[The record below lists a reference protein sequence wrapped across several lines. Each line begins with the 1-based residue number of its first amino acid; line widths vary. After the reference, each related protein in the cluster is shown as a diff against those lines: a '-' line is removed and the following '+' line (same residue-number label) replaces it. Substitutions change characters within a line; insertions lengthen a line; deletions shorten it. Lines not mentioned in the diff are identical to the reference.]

1 MDLVNDSKL
10 SHFPSFQK
18 PLMDFHFFDQYFR
31 SKFLKISTMKKTL
44 LLLFLLVLSFVQVK
58 AQNTYY
64 FPGETF
70 SEEIPTPESFL
81 GYEIGEWHTRY
92 DRLVAYFE
100 KLAEVSDMAELHTI
114 GYTNQRRP
122 LVVLVISKGQN
133 IQNIESIRS
142 NHLKLVDPQAPMPDV
157 SSMPAVI
164 NLAYSVHGNEP
175 SGGEA
180 SILTAYWLLASKSEL
195 AKEIREN
202 AVVLIDPA
210 INPDGRDRHS
220 NWANMHKG
228 TPPVADPL
236 DREHNEIWPSGRVNH
251 YWFDLN
257 RDWLPL
263 AQVELQTKI
272 AWYHT
277 WYPNVVGD
285 FHEMGTNSTY
295 FFEPTK
301 PFGSENPVIPRKNYE
316 DINSKFAAYFA
327 KALDDIGSLYWTKE
341 VFDNS
346 YPGYGSTYPDIQG
359 GLGLVFEQGSSRGH
373 IQNSQ
378 RGPITFA
385 FTIRNQLRTSIATM
399 EAGVKEREYMH
410 RYLREYFQTAIS
422 EANSSRTKAYVFGD
436 EFDQSRNRLFLK
448 LLLDHKIKVFEND
461 REINAEGKSFKKGKS
476 WVVPTSQPQY
486 RMVRSM
492 FEKVTEFADS
502 VFYDASSWTMALAY
516 GIPYTSQTVASTGK
530 ELTTLPSLELHF
542 PQAGKYVAYLVDWSD
557 YFAPKFLH
565 HLQASGVHVE
575 TTALPFTSNTD
586 QGSKDFP
593 AGSLVIPTGFQKLSA
608 TELHEAIA
616 LAAKASQQHVYATTT
631 GFNLKGIDLGSNNIS
646 AVREPKVLMLV
657 GQGTS
662 QYEAGEIWHLMD
674 TKVGMSISK
683 IDLGLF
689 GRVNLYDYNTL
700 ILTSGSYN
708 SLGAAQINHLKDWL
722 NRGGTIISL
731 RMASQW
737 LQSQEIV
744 KEEYLTT
751 ESAKGPDFV
760 PFASRRDFEGAQ
772 AIGGSIYLG
781 HLDITHPLGFGYR
794 NVEIPVYR
802 NTTIFFKPSKNKY
815 QTPVRYTQN
824 PLLGGYVSSNNLEK
838 VKQSASVLVS
848 QVGQGRVIHFV
859 DNPNFRGTWFGTN
872 KLFFNAI
879 FYGDKM

>member
-1 MDLVNDSKL
+1 MVKNIL
-10 SHFPSFQK
+10 
-18 PLMDFHFFDQYFR
+18 
-31 SKFLKISTMKKTL
+31 TL
-44 LLLFLLVLSFVQVK
+44 LVACLFFFSAHGQK
-58 AQNTYY
+58 DYY

-70 SEEIPTPESFL
+70 DTAIPSPESFL

-92 DRLVAYFE
+92 DRLVAYFT
-100 KLAEVSDMAELHTI
+100 KLAEVSDMAELKTI
-114 GYTNQRRP
+114 GYTNQLRP
-122 LVVLVISKGQN
+122 LVVLVISDRNN
-133 IQNIESIRS
+133 IQNLESIRT
-142 NHLKLVDPQAPMPDV
+142 NHLKLTDPNEPLPDV
-157 SSMPAVI
+157 SQMPAII

-180 SILTAYWLLASKSEL
+180 SILTAYWLLASQSEL

-202 AVVLIDPA
+202 AVVMIDPA
-210 INPDGRDRHS
+210 INPDGRDRHT

-228 TPPVADPL
+228 FPPVADPL

-263 AQVELQTKI
+263 AQVELQKKI

-301 PFGSENPVIPRKNYE
+301 PFGSENPVVPRKNYE
-316 DINSKFAAYFA
+316 DINSKFATYFA
-327 KALDDIGSLYWTKE
+327 NALDEIGSLYWTKE

-378 RGPITFA
+378 RGEITFP
-385 FTIRNQLRTSIATM
+385 FTIRNQLKISMATI

-410 RYLREYFQTAIS
+410 RYLREFFQTAVS
-422 EANSSRTKAYVFGD
+422 EANQSKVKAYVFGD
-436 EFDQSRNRLFLK
+436 EYDESKNRLFLK
-448 LLLDHKIKVFEND
+448 LLLDHNIKVIVND
-461 REINAEGKSFKKGKS
+461 KDINSEGKTFRKDKS
-476 WVVPTSQPQY
+476 WIVPTSQPQY

-502 VFYDASSWTMALAY
+502 VFYDASSWTMALTY
-516 GIPYTSQTVASTGK
+516 GMPYSAQNLMSSGEEIKALPEM
-530 ELTTLPSLELHF
+530 ELQF
-542 PQAGKYVAYLVDWSD
+542 PTEDKYVAYFVDWSD

-565 HLQASGVHVE
+565 HIQEAGVHVE
-575 TTALPFTSNTD
+575 ANALPFTSNTD
-586 QGSKDFP
+586 AGAKEFP
-593 AGSLVIPTGFQKLSA
+593 AGSLIIPTAFQKLS
-608 TELHEAIA
+608 TDELRSA
-616 LAAKASQQHVYATTT
+616 LQKAAKASGQHVYASTT
-631 GFNLKGIDLGSNNIS
+631 GFSLKGIDLGSNNIS
-646 AVREPKVLMLV
+646 AVKTPKVLMLI

-662 QYEAGEIWHLMD
+662 QYEAGEIWHLLD
-674 TKVGMSISK
+674 TKLGMPISK
-683 IDLGLF
+683 VDISLF
-689 GRVNLYDYNTL
+689 SRVNLYDYNTL

-708 SLGAAQINHLKDWL
+708 AISGSQLNHLKDWL

-731 RMASQW
+731 RTASQW
-737 LQSQEIV
+737 LQSQEVV
-744 KEEYLTT
+744 KEEYLSTDAVAAP
-751 ESAKGPDFV
+751 EFV
-760 PFASRRDFEGAQ
+760 PFADRRNLAGSQ
-772 AIGGSIYLG
+772 AIGGSIYLAK
-781 HLDITHPLGFGYR
+781 LDITHPLGYGYR
-794 NVEIPVYR
+794 NSEIPVYR
-802 NTTIFFKPSKNKY
+802 NSTLFFKPSKNPSN
-815 QTPVRYTQN
+815 TPVRYTSN
-824 PLLGGYVSSNNLEK
+824 PLLGGYISPVNLEK

-848 QVGQGRVIHFV
+848 PVGQGRVIHFI

-879 FYGDKM
+879 FFGDKM

>member
-1 MDLVNDSKL
+1 MIKNTL
-10 SHFPSFQK
+10 SLLMACLFFLQANAQK
-18 PLMDFHFFDQYFR
+18 E
-31 SKFLKISTMKKTL
+31 
-44 LLLFLLVLSFVQVK
+44 
-58 AQNTYY
+58 YY
-64 FPGETF
+64 FPGESF
-70 SEEIPTPESFL
+70 DSQIPSPESFL

-92 DRLVAYFE
+92 DRLIAYFE
-100 KLAEVSDMAELHTI
+100 ELAEVSDMAELHTI
-114 GYTNQRRP
+114 GYTNQKRP
-122 LVVLVISKGQN
+122 LVVLVISNSSN
-133 IQNIESIRS
+133 IQNLQSIRT
-142 NHLKLVDPQAPMPDV
+142 NHIKLVDPSQPLPDV
-157 SSMPAVI
+157 SNMPAVI

-180 SILTAYWLLASKSEL
+180 SILTAYWLLASQSDL

-210 INPDGRDRHS
+210 INPDGRDRHT

-228 TPPVADPL
+228 SPPVADPL

-263 AQVELQTKI
+263 AQVELQNKI

-301 PFGSENPVIPRKNYE
+301 PFGSENPVVPRKNYE

-327 KALDDIGSLYWTKE
+327 KALDEIGSLYWTKE

-373 IQNSQ
+373 IQSSQ
-378 RGPITFA
+378 RGDITFA
-385 FTIRNQLRTSIATM
+385 FTIRNQLKTSIATM

-410 RYLREYFQTAIS
+410 RYLREFFQTALS
-422 EANSSRTKAYVFGD
+422 EANQSRTKAYVFGD
-436 EFDQSRNRLFLK
+436 EYDESRNRLFLK
-448 LLLDHKIKVFEND
+448 LLLDHSIKVVEND
-461 REINAEGKSFKKGKS
+461 KDISIEGKNFKKGKS
-476 WVVPTSQPQY
+476 WIVPTSQPQY

-502 VFYDASSWTMALAY
+502 IFYDASSWTMALAY
-516 GIPYTSQTVASTGK
+516 GMPYASQTAMVNGK
-530 ELTTLPSLELHF
+530 EVTALPVQELHF
-542 PQAGKYVAYLVDWSD
+542 PVENQYVAYFVDWTD

-565 HLQASGVHVE
+565 HILEAGVHVE
-575 TTALPFTSNTD
+575 ANALPFTSNTD
-586 QGSKDFP
+586 VGSKEFP
-593 AGSLVIPTGFQKLSA
+593 AGSLIIPMAFQKLSA
-608 TELHEAIA
+608 SELRSVLHKAAEA
-616 LAAKASQQHVYATTT
+616 SGQHVYASTT
-631 GFNLKGIDLGSNNIS
+631 GFSLKGIDLGSNNIS
-646 AVREPKVLMLV
+646 AVQKPKVLMLV

-662 QYEAGEIWHLMD
+662 QYEAGEIWHLLD
-674 TKVGMSISK
+674 TKVGMPISK
-683 IDLGLF
+683 VDIGLI

-700 ILTSGSYN
+700 ILTSGNYN
-708 SLGAAQINHLKDWL
+708 SIAGPQLNHLKDWL

-731 RMASQW
+731 RTASQW

-744 KEEYLTT
+744 KEEYLNT
-751 ESAKGPDFV
+751 EASKGPDFI

-772 AIGGSIYLG
+772 AVGGSIYLAT
-781 HLDITHPLGFGYR
+781 LDNTHPLGFGYR
-794 NVEIPVYR
+794 NQEIPVYR
-802 NTTIFFKPSKNKY
+802 NSTIFFKPSKNKY
-815 QTPVRYTQN
+815 QTPVRYTAN
-824 PLLGGYVSSNNLEK
+824 PLLGGYISPANLEK

-848 QVGQGRVIHFV
+848 PVGQGRVIHFI

-872 KLFFNAI
+872 KMFFNAI
-879 FYGDKM
+879 FYGDRM